1 MAAKGQPDKMESDME
16 VHMKKRHRI
25 EFLHVE
31 KMAPTDIHQHLL
43 DVYGDQAVD
52 VSTVRQWMVS
62 FRSGNRDSVSFLL
75 MQTSMRVAC
84 RLLFITDENA

>member
-52 VSTVRQWMVS
+52 VSTVRQWMVCFS
-62 FRSGNRDSVSFLL
+62 SGYSDSGSPPL
-75 MQTSMRVAC
+75 MQILMSTAC
-84 RLLFITDENA
+84 KLLFIVGKNA